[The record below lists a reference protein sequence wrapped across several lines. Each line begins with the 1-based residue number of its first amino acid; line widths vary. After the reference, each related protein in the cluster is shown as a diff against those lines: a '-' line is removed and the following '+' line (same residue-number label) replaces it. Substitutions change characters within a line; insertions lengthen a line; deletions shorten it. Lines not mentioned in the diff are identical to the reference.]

1 MAREF
6 SAGYPSAAPSELRRQ
21 HRKKLLLYGVAFV
34 IFLTGIIVLLSTTVL
49 RIRTPQFQLRS
60 ATVDAFNSTINVQ
73 GTSFPEKNNTT
84 TPSFNAR
91 IKAVLAV
98 QNTNY
103 GPYKYEKST
112 IYFFFDGTPVG
123 SAEIPGSKAGSR
135 STEIFNVAVSLADQ
149 AGNNSQLEN
158 YLTIGFLPLTSRS
171 TLNGKVELI
180 IKKKKT
186 VNLDCAMDIDI
197 LDKDPFICQTYL
209 VDRAATKLSRS

>member
-1 MAREF
+1 M
-6 SAGYPSAAPSELRRQ
+6 
-21 HRKKLLLYGVAFV
+21 
-34 IFLTGIIVLLSTTVL
+34 TVL

-60 ATVDAFNSTINVQ
+60 ATVDAINSTINVQ
-73 GTSFPEKNNTT
+73 GTCFPFCKNNTT
-84 TPSFNAR
+84 TPSFIAR
-91 IKAVLAV
+91 INAVLAV
-98 QNTNY
+98 QNTNR
-103 GPYKYEKST
+103 GPYKYENST

-197 LDKDPFICQTYL
+197 VDKVLQNVQCSGVNLY
-209 VDRAATKLSRS
+209 